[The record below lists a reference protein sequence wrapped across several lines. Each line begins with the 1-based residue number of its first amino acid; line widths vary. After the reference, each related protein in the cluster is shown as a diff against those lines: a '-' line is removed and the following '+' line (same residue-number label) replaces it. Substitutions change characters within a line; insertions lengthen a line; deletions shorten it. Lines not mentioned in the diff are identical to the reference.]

1 MLDEDSDDQK
11 DGCNDDEPEL
21 MFQRMLFVM
30 MLVFVRAGI
39 TMYVLVFVLVRM
51 RMCHIFALFISF
63 RLQRYGTFSAT
74 WLQTTYN
81 TQKWYRPSAWEA
93 SWSRG

>member
-1 MLDEDSDDQK
+1 MLDEDSDDQE
-11 DGCNDDEPEL
+11 DSRDDDEPEL
-21 MFQRMLFVM
+21 MLQRMLFVM
-30 MLVFVRAGI
+30 MLVFVRAVI

-74 WLQTTYN
+74 WLQRAYLP
-81 TQKWYRPSAWEA
+81 RS
-93 SWSRG
+93 SSR